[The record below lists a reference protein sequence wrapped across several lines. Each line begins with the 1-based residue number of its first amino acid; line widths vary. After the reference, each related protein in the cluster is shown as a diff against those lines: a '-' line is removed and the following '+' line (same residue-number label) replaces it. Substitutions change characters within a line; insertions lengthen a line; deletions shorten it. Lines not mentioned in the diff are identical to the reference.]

1 MFRMRTLRF
10 IVFVNPIIDTFKKEF
25 GGSESYVQTV
35 EDKTKCSFSVIN
47 GITRDTLYVF
57 VFVCLLEHHLYSL
70 RPILM
75 E

>member
-1 MFRMRTLRF
+1 MRTLRF

-47 GITRDTLYVF
+47 GI

-70 RPILM
+70 RSILM

>member
-1 MFRMRTLRF
+1 MRTLRF
-10 IVFVNPIIDTFKKEF
+10 IVFVIPTIDTYKKEF
-25 GGSESYVQTV
+25 GDSESCVQTV
-35 EDKTKCSFSVIN
+35 EDKTKCSFSVAN

-57 VFVCLLEHHLYSL
+57 VLVCLLELHLYSL